1 MQQIHFLEE
10 IKNQWFNNKIL
21 QQILSDIDERI
32 NELENR
38 NLSCLL
44 TMTELEI
51 KLSLQEIKV
60 LKEIR
65 NKLKL
70 EEK

>member
-1 MQQIHFLEE
+1 MQRIHLLEE
-10 IKNQWFNNKIL
+10 TRQQWLDNKIL

-32 NELENR
+32 KELSNK

-51 KLSLQEIKV
+51 KLSLQEIKI
-60 LKEIR
+60 LKEIK

-70 EEK
+70 EE